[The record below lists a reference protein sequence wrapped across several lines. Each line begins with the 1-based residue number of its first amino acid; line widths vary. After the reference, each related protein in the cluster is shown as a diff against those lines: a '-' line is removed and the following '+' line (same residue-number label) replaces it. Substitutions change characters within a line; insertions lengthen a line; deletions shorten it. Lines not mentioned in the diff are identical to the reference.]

1 MTTLGIR
8 IKAVRENLQLNQVEF
23 ARRLNIDQST
33 LANYEMDRRSPKS
46 DMLVAIANIGGVTV
60 DYLLGREKGTKQEL
74 SDLIS
79 KDEHDI
85 AEQLENMMNSLDNEA
100 AFTTVGETVDEKNDR
115 ELLRDTIEIA
125 LRLSK
130 RIAKKKAYAK
140 IYRKIGDECK

>member
-46 DMLVAIANIGGVTV
+46 DMLVAIADIGGVTV

-130 RIAKKKAYAK
+130 RIAKKKAQAT